1 MPSFSSM
8 ETSIGDQVG
17 EYFETLFDRIF
28 GEPFRAKITERLRR
42 KAVLRHV
49 DESADA
55 ASQSLVRLFENFQL
69 TPEQVGAVL
78 GGFAELPRRIGPEE
92 IANPNRTPESIV
104 EELLLVLPCP
114 ESVQEAEQEPVY
126 RVALHSIVQVLT
138 LVGPVMAEW
147 RKLNFAFTFELP
159 KRVVARLNEITFQ
172 LSGHAPEGESA
183 ADERYELTYRD
194 YLLQRFH
201 RVEVGTVRMT
211 TNLGV
216 DLRELFVMPQVLGRP
231 IPKAKDDEPS
241 TEIRALL
248 DLTGAR
254 KFFGDTSKT
263 HGNDKEPRKSP
274 KGIPA
279 LEQVKKNARNVIVGP
294 PGSGKS
300 TFLEWLQ
307 LKIASV
313 EEELELG
320 GQQAIPILLRVRQL
334 DPKNLPR
341 GSALIEKATASRD
354 RAVLMP
360 EGWLDRKM
368 RAGCVLFML
377 DGLDETEPEM
387 RDDYVFPWLVELIK
401 DYPKCAFLVSS
412 RPTGYPTGALR
423 KRKFAECDLLDF
435 DDRRINEYAR
445 HWCTAVRLARNEPE
459 EEARREGTREGDEI
473 VAGFKDNAYIRDL
486 ARNPLMLSAICLV
499 NYFEGGTLPDDRA
512 MLYRLCVEGLLHHWD
527 QRRGIRSE
535 FGLEEKLRVCRE
547 VALAMQLDDKAE
559 YTADHVL
566 HSFTTV
572 LGDGDRAEQLLEHIR
587 YRTGLLVERRT
598 GVFAFAHL
606 TFQEYLAARAV
617 HEGNKLGVDPER
629 LAREHEDDRWQE
641 VIPLFCGLTPAPTA
655 SKMIEHLI
663 AQADSLRLGAIL
675 AEAYLSSGPE
685 LVNDA
690 GLRNGVISRVA
701 LSPDT
706 TSFLEKNSL
715 FRFSEEEVAPIANA
729 QLGMI
734 ETDKKLSHAYSWL
747 REHIHFF
754 DWESAVDK
762 CRQWRT
768 CSPFQLTEFVYLLH
782 RSAPHDT
789 LNELAGNPRIYEA
802 PGPVFNDSERY
813 KTQAEIA
820 LIGLPHKESKGV
832 PDKALLVILQTLVR
846 FGLGSDI
853 SLSVLSFFESLSN
866 RKYLPHNPSSWADF
880 ARHARWL
887 TEHIDGELYENVAA
901 HDALMTWADFLEE
914 AIAKRGKETLKKRGK
929 NGKRSTKKKTPK
941 RTTKKTASPIDG
953 LGTGKRAA
961 KKTPKPVTKKKT
973 VKHNIKKKTS
983 RR

>member
-1 MPSFSSM
+1 M

-17 EYFETLFDRIF
+17 EYFDTLFDHIF
-28 GEPFRAKITERLRR
+28 GEPFRAKIVERLKRR
-42 KAVLRHV
+42 AVLRQV
-49 DESADA
+49 QESADA
-55 ASQSLVRLFENFQL
+55 ASQSLARLFENLQL
-69 TPEQVGAVL
+69 TSEQVCAVL
-78 GGFAELPRRIGPEE
+78 GGFNELPQQIGTED

-114 ESVQEAEQEPVY
+114 ETVQDEGQEPVY
-126 RVALHSIVQVLT
+126 RVALHCIIQVLT
-138 LVGPVMAEW
+138 LVGPVMTEW
-147 RKLNFAFTFELP
+147 RKLNFASTFELP

-201 RVEVGTVRMT
+201 RVEAGTVRMT

-216 DLRELFVMPQVLGRP
+216 DLRELFVMPQVLGCP

-241 TEIRALL
+241 TEIQALL

-254 KFFGDTSKT
+254 KFFGDTDSAD
-263 HGNDKEPRKSP
+263 GEAEEPRKSR

-279 LEQVKKNARNVIVGP
+279 LEQVKKNARSVIVGP

-313 EEELELG
+313 EEELILG

-354 RAVLMP
+354 RAALMP
-360 EGWLDRKM
+360 EGWLDRQM
-368 RAGCVLFML
+368 RAGRVLFML

-387 RDDYVFPWLVELIK
+387 RDDYVFPWLEQLID
-401 DYPKCAFLVSS
+401 DYPQCAFLVSS

-473 VAGFKDNAYIRDL
+473 IAGFKNNVYIRDL

-527 QRRGIRSE
+527 QRRGIRSD
-535 FGLEEKLRVCRE
+535 FGLQEKLRVCRE

-559 YTADHVL
+559 YAADQVL

-572 LGDGDRAEQLLEHIR
+572 LDDGERAQQLLEHIR
-587 YRTGLLVERRT
+587 YRTGLLIERRT

-629 LAREHEDDRWQE
+629 LAREHEDNRWQE
-641 VIPLFCGLTPAPTA
+641 VIPLYCGLTPAPAATE
-655 SKMIEHLI
+655 MIEHLI
-663 AQADSLRLGAIL
+663 AQADSPRLGDL
-675 AEAYLSSGPE
+675 VTEAFLSSGAE
-685 LVNDA
+685 LVNNSD
-690 GLRNGVISRVA
+690 LQDSVISRVA
-701 LSPDT
+701 KAAFGEL
-706 TSFLEKNSL
+706 FFNKNSL
-715 FRFSEEEVAPIANA
+715 DRFRENKVAPHANRH
-729 QLGMI
+729 LGMI
-734 ETDKKLSHAYSWL
+734 ETGKALSHAYRWL
-747 REHIHFF
+747 QKHIQFF

-768 CSPFQLTEFVYLLH
+768 CSPFQLTELIYLLH
-782 RSAPHDT
+782 CSAPHDT
-789 LNELAGNPRIYEA
+789 LNELAGNPRIYET
-802 PGPVFNDSERY
+802 PGPVFNDSNRY

-853 SLSVLSFFESLSN
+853 SLSVLSFFEKLMD
-866 RKYLPHNPSSWADF
+866 RKYLPHDPSSWADF

-887 TEHIDGELYENVAA
+887 TEHFDGELYENVAA

-973 VKHNIKKKTS
+973 VKRKIKKKTS